1 MALTQE
7 QISKTFELM
16 QERSQA
22 PKLTPEQLNAID
34 LLILGKTDREVA
46 EIVGVRRETITKWH
60 KNPFFMAELNIKR
73 EALWIDSKLR
83 LRAAGGACV

>member
-16 QERSQA
+16 QERSEV
-22 PKLTPEQLNAID
+22 PKLTPEQLNAIA

-46 EIVGVRRETITKWH
+46 EIVGVRRETVTK
-60 KNPFFMAELNIKR
+60 
-73 EALWIDSKLR
+73 
-83 LRAAGGACV
+83 